1 MSGLS
6 PAIRFTS
13 HVTLASEIMFLQSLA
28 ENLVH
33 NKSSTATK
41 INVNFITSCVILS
54 LDCDEDITDCGGG
67 GGCGCTPC
75 AGKITN
81 KDQPYE
87 VIRGDLI
94 LLIGQT
100 RKPTLSRV
108 RRPAPSHVARRAE
121 LRLRPELI
129 ARPVLFPPHCM
140 APGCEHF
147 LKASKFLRSNRT
159 QARRDW
165 LFPCLHSSVLGITGP
180 RGIVPGLWHTRMWL
194 LCQEDRLAPMET
206 KVSFRGVAAAFPPPP
221 HPRGACRLPLA
232 PAQQTPEMPGMRVP
246 GRLNSLPTR
255 VNIRM
260 CYVSEVQFL
269 LQTAKA
275 DTTGTQKSQTEV

>member
-1 MSGLS
+1 MAG
-6 PAIRFTS
+6 A
-13 HVTLASEIMFLQSLA
+13 
-28 ENLVH
+28 
-33 NKSSTATK
+33 
-41 INVNFITSCVILS
+41 
-54 LDCDEDITDCGGG
+54 
-67 GGCGCTPC
+67 GGCCCTPC
-75 AGKITN
+75 TGEVTN

-140 APGCEHF
+140 APGREHF

-165 LFPCLHSSVLGITGP
+165 LFPCFHSWVLGITGP

-206 KVSFRGVAAAFPPPP
+206 KESFRGVAAAFPPLPP
-221 HPRGACRLPLA
+221 RTGLGMPAPPGPCTADARDAWDACTRATEFTSHQSEHQDVLHLESPVLA
-232 PAQQTPEMPGMRVP
+232 A
-246 GRLNSLPTR
+246 N
-255 VNIRM
+255 
-260 CYVSEVQFL
+260 C
-269 LQTAKA
+269 
-275 DTTGTQKSQTEV
+275 